1 MKSNVELS
9 QKEFAVAQFIKR
21 AINAIEVDEPWQAKE
36 YLVCALL
43 KLIDE

>member
-1 MKSNVELS
+1 MELT
-9 QKEFAVAQFIKR
+9 QKEFAVSQFIKR
-21 AINAIEVDEPWQAKE
+21 AVNAIEVDEPWQAKE

>member
-1 MKSNVELS
+1 MKSNAELT

-21 AINAIEVDEPWQAKE
+21 AANAIEVDEPWQAKE